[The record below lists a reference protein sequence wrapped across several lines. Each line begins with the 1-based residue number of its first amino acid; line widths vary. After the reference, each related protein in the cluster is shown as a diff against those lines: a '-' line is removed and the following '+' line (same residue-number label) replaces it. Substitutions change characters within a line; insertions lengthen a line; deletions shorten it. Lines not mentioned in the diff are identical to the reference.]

1 MMYVLIIAAILLALF
16 GLVGAVVPGIAG
28 TPFSFLALL
37 ALSFVKG
44 IDYS

>member
-1 MMYVLIIAAILLALF
+1 MYLLIVTAVILAVI

-37 ALSFVKG
+37 ALAFVDG
-44 IDYS
+44 ID